1 MGNRCLPDFWQAPV
15 LRPYRAGPLNGQ
27 AQERGGGLEVDQH
40 RPGIHNGSDEGGGH
54 DGRIH
59 VELLGGNGQHTAHQ
73 LGQHHRGRQGQGDH
87 QGDGAVMVLKVDPQ
101 AVGRG

>member
-1 MGNRCLPDFWQAPV
+1 MAGSMWSRLAAMGD
-15 LRPYRAGPLNGQ
+15 
-27 AQERGGGLEVDQH
+27 
-40 RPGIHNGSDEGGGH
+40 
-54 DGRIH
+54 
-59 VELLGGNGQHTAHQ
+59 TAHQ